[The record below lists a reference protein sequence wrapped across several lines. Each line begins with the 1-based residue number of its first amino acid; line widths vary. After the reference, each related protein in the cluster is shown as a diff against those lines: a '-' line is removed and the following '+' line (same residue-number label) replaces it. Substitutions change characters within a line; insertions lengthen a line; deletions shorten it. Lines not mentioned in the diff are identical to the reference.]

1 MPEALTSAAALGAQN
16 LLAPAILFFVL
27 GLFGGFARS
36 DLSMPAATTRTLSL
50 FLMLCI
56 GFKGGVEAADAG
68 LSQGFVRAGIAG
80 LLLSLSWPL
89 VAYPVLRRLGG
100 LDRASAAATAAAF
113 GSVSVVTY
121 AAGADFLAAHGVP
134 FGGYMTAVLAI
145 MEAPAILTALIIA
158 RRAAEGSSTGHGMG
172 SILREVFLG
181 GPALMLVG
189 SFLIGLVTGERGMAR
204 LDIFVNPL
212 FQGALC
218 FFLLDMG
225 LAAARSLTDAGRPP
239 LRVLALGIALPLAGA
254 CAGYVA
260 SRLAGLAPGDS
271 AMLILLAASASY
283 IAAPAAMRTA
293 LPEARPGVYLG
304 LSLGVAF
311 PFNLILGL
319 PLYALAA
326 GAL

>member
-27 GLFGGFARS
+27 GLFGGFAKS
-36 DLSMPAATTRTLSL
+36 DLSLPASTSRTLSL

-68 LSQGFVRAGIAG
+68 LSEGFLRAGIAG
-80 LLLSLSWPL
+80 LLLSLTWPL

-100 LDRASAAATAAAF
+100 LERASAAATAAAF

-121 AAGADFLAAHGVP
+121 AAGADFLSAHGVV
-134 FGGYMTAVLAI
+134 FSGYMTAVLAI

-158 RRAAEGSSTGHGMG
+158 RRAAEGSGAGMG

-189 SFLIGLVTGERGMAR
+189 SFLIGLTTGERGMAR

-218 FFLLDMG
+218 LFLLDMG

-239 LRVLALGIALPLAGA
+239 ARVLALGIALPLAGA

-271 AMLILLAASASY
+271 ALMILLAASASY

>member
-1 MPEALTSAAALGAQN
+1 MPEALTSAAALGVAN

-27 GLFGGFARS
+27 GLFGGFAKS
-36 DLSMPAATTRTLSL
+36 DLSLPASTSRTLSL

-56 GFKGGVEAADAG
+56 GFKGGVEAAEAG
-68 LSQGFVRAGIAG
+68 LSEGFLRAGIAG
-80 LLLSLSWPL
+80 LLLSLTWPL
-89 VAYPVLRRLGG
+89 AAYPVLRRLGG

-121 AAGADFLAAHGVP
+121 AAGSDFLAAHGVP

-158 RRAAEGSSTGHGMG
+158 RRAAEGSGAGHSMG

-189 SFLIGLVTGERGMAR
+189 SFLIGLTTGEAGMAR

-218 FFLLDMG
+218 LFLLDMG
-225 LAAARSLTDAGRPP
+225 LAARSLTDAGRPP
-239 LRVLALGIALPLAGA
+239 ARVLALGIALPLAGA

-271 AMLILLAASASY
+271 ALLILLAASASY

>member
-1 MPEALTSAAALGAQN
+1 
-16 LLAPAILFFVL
+16 
-27 GLFGGFARS
+27 
-36 DLSMPAATTRTLSL
+36 
-50 FLMLCI
+50 
-56 GFKGGVEAADAG
+56 
-68 LSQGFVRAGIAG
+68 
-80 LLLSLSWPL
+80 
-89 VAYPVLRRLGG
+89 
-100 LDRASAAATAAAF
+100 
-113 GSVSVVTY
+113 
-121 AAGADFLAAHGVP
+121 VP

-293 LPEARPGVYLG
+293 LPEAKPGVYLG

>member
-1 MPEALTSAAALGAQN
+1 
-16 LLAPAILFFVL
+16 
-27 GLFGGFARS
+27 
-36 DLSMPAATTRTLSL
+36 
-50 FLMLCI
+50 
-56 GFKGGVEAADAG
+56 
-68 LSQGFVRAGIAG
+68 
-80 LLLSLSWPL
+80 
-89 VAYPVLRRLGG
+89 
-100 LDRASAAATAAAF
+100 
-113 GSVSVVTY
+113 
-121 AAGADFLAAHGVP
+121 
-134 FGGYMTAVLAI
+134 
-145 MEAPAILTALIIA
+145 
-158 RRAAEGSSTGHGMG
+158 
-172 SILREVFLG
+172 LREVFLG

-218 FFLLDMG
+218 LFLLDMG

-239 LRVLALGIALPLAGA
+239 LRVMALGIGLPLAGA

-293 LPEARPGVYLG
+293 LPEAKPGVYLG

>member
-1 MPEALTSAAALGAQN
+1 MPDVLASAAALGVQN

-36 DLSMPAATTRTLSL
+36 DLSLPAATSRTLSL

-56 GFKGGVEAADAG
+56 GFKGGVEAAEAG
-68 LSQGFVRAGIAG
+68 LSEGFVRAGIAG
-80 LLLSLSWPL
+80 LILSLSWPL

-100 LDRASAAATAAAF
+100 LERTTAAATAAAF

-121 AAGADFLAAHGVP
+121 AAGAEFLTSHGVP
-134 FGGYMTAVLAI
+134 FSGYMTAVLAI
-145 MEAPAILTALIIA
+145 MEAPAILTALLIA
-158 RRAAEGSSTGHGMG
+158 RRAAEGTGASHSMG
-172 SILREVFLG
+172 GILREVFLG
-181 GPALMLVG
+181 GTALMLVG
-189 SFLIGLVTGERGMAR
+189 SFIIVLATGDRGMAR
-204 LDIFVNPL
+204 LDVFVNPV

-218 FFLLDMG
+218 LFLLDMG

-239 LRVLALGIALPLAGA
+239 VRVLALGIALPLAGA
-254 CAGYVA
+254 VAGYVA

-271 AMLILLAASASY
+271 ALLILLAASASY

>member
-1 MPEALTSAAALGAQN
+1 MPDVLASAAALGVQN

-36 DLSMPAATTRTLSL
+36 DLSLPAATSRTLSL

-56 GFKGGVEAADAG
+56 GFKGGVEAAEAG
-68 LSQGFVRAGIAG
+68 LSEGFVRAGIAG
-80 LLLSLSWPL
+80 LILSLSWPL

-100 LDRASAAATAAAF
+100 LERTTAAATAAAF

-121 AAGADFLAAHGVP
+121 AAGAEFLTSHGVP
-134 FGGYMTAVLAI
+134 FSGYMTAVLAI
-145 MEAPAILTALIIA
+145 MEAPAILTALLIA
-158 RRAAEGSSTGHGMG
+158 RRAAEWTGASHSMG
-172 SILREVFLG
+172 GILREVFLG
-181 GPALMLVG
+181 GTALMLVG
-189 SFLIGLVTGERGMAR
+189 SFIIGLATGERGMAR
-204 LDIFVNPL
+204 LDVFVNPV

-218 FFLLDMG
+218 LFLLDMG

-239 LRVLALGIALPLAGA
+239 VRVLALGIALPLAGA
-254 CAGYVA
+254 VAGYVA

-271 AMLILLAASASY
+271 ALLILLAASASY

-311 PFNLILGL
+311 PFHLILGL